1 MPIPEGLRH
10 QIELFKA
17 SGVVALHDSGSFAEP
32 SWISIYFGLG
42 MFPRRHDPMADLIE
56 EAALR
61 RELQRRTRI
70 VTGAAQTLPTH
81 GAFIDKYC
89 RATAQMSRPVSG
101 RP

>member
-17 SGVVALHDSGSFAEP
+17 SGAVALYDRGAFAEP

-42 MFPRRHDPMADLIE
+42 VVPRRHDPMADLIE
-56 EAALR
+56 EAAAR
-61 RELQRRTRI
+61 RELERRAHI
-70 VTGAAQTLPTH
+70 VTGAAQSLSKH

-89 RATAQMSRPVSG
+89 RASH
-101 RP
+101 